1 MNRKLF
7 VFVLLV
13 VLAFTACDITLSDTP
28 VLDNVENTLPYI
40 TYVDSGSVI
49 GGIQST
55 TLVKPE
61 NPPVKEGFILSGWAY
76 DAEGTRPVTAW
87 NTTITESV
95 TIYAIWTVDTSSG
108 FVFVSSANGDDENGD
123 GSKDNPYKTIAKALE
138 NSEKVFIEG
147 TFEEVINISAD
158 NAVIISGLE
167 SPVVADTYGRAVA
180 ADGDAASLIKGT
192 ITLAD
197 GAVLTLRNLAIAPEN
212 AGAYAIS
219 AEDGV
224 SITLDNVYINTSS
237 GGRGINIADGADTED
252 PIDKPVDVSFKFSA
266 IILNGYDSRGINID
280 GSYDKTQSG
289 VEEVSI
295 SLSDSTIIQPEDD
308 EASVYPV
315 QIFRSEL
322 AELEM
327 NNVFIYI
334 TKNYYAFRFFDV
346 GSNDGQVSTISIKD
360 SYLKAWSAFYVQANT
375 QNVKAEVVNST
386 LTGVGKNSG
395 PTDNFA
401 TISIDSS
408 SNVKLHVVESEII
421 FNKAAEADQQAVAI
435 YYYDYG
441 DLAYGGN
448 LVSFENCDFKLEG
461 ENATS
466 PGVMAYADN
475 ITGKS
480 TEEVNI
486 EDAQSGA
493 VDVKYDE
500 LFPAV
505 RNEIVF
511 DAASLASLTSQG
523 YVYEKMQDEVVWD
536 LQIPCYE
543 NPDRPFDGYAYRFD
557 EDIYMFAYDDGV
569 EKGFAGGA
577 GTQEH
582 PYLIS
587 NANQFKAVENQTGY
601 YYYEL
606 TNDIAMEGNFNVN
619 SFSGVLDGNGHGLI
633 LKEADTRHPS
643 TEECGLILEVSDAV
657 FKDLDYYMTGIK
669 SLVLS
674 VKGETSFQNVDV
686 YGDITLIDNNVAG
699 YMVYAE
705 DTDEYD
711 IVFDSCTSYAN
722 YDDPEGTHYGAHFV
736 AYYPLNNNVKFSFTD
751 CSVEGQFFSGRSGV
765 LFGNSSRIASW
776 GKNVGV
782 KNLVINGEI
791 TSIQYNY
798 PAGIISWGNVSEY
811 DDELKKSTMGTENLK
826 TFEDNIELTND
837 EGKIKFSAKGSSS
850 EEIAR
855 FSVSGLSNIYY
866 VNGSEGSYVT
876 TMHRTWTFTLAEVE
890 GPSDELDFSK
900 YVVVDASYEQLPEG
914 QEFFTSFQNSEG
926 ETCYYV
932 GNNEPD
938 YKYAYFG
945 SSDKTG
951 AFTKDDDGKVKF
963 GHFAV
968 SVYDAAGNLIGYKSI
983 ANN

>member
-1 MNRKLF
+1 MKRKLF
-7 VFVLLV
+7 VFVLLT
-13 VLAFTACDITLSDTP
+13 VLAFTACDISLSDKP

-40 TYVDSGSVI
+40 TYVDSGTVI
-49 GGIQST
+49 GGVQST
-55 TLVKPE
+55 ILVEPE
-61 NPPVKEGFILSGWAY
+61 NLPVKEGFILSGWAY

-108 FVFVSSANGDDENGD
+108 FVFASSENGDDENGD

-197 GAVLTLRNLAIAPEN
+197 GAVLTLRNLAVAPEN

-224 SITLDNVYINTSS
+224 SVTLDNVYINTSA
-237 GGRGINIADGADTED
+237 GGRGISVVDDADTEE
-252 PIDKPVDVSFKFSA
+252 PIDKPVDVNLKFTTIS
-266 IILNGYDSRGINID
+266 LNGDGSRGINID
-280 GSYDKTQSG
+280 GSHDQTQNG
-289 VEEVSI
+289 TEKVSI
-295 SLSDSTIIQPEDD
+295 SMSDSTIIQAEDD
-308 EASVYPV
+308 ESSVYPV

-375 QNVKAEVVNST
+375 QNVKAEIVNST

-408 SNVKLHVVESEII
+408 SNVKLHIVESEII

-480 TEEVNI
+480 TEKVNI

-500 LFPAV
+500 LVPEV

-511 DAASLASLTSQG
+511 DVASLASLSSQG

-557 EDIYMFAYDDGV
+557 EDIYMFAYADGA

-577 GTQEH
+577 GTQGH

-619 SFSGVLDGNGHGLI
+619 SFSGVLDGNGHSLI

-736 AYYPLNNNVKFSFTD
+736 AYYPLNTNVKFSFTD

-765 LFGNSSRIASW
+765 LFGNSSQIASW
-776 GKNVGV
+776 GKNVEV
-782 KNLVINGEI
+782 KNLIINGEI

-798 PAGIISWGNVSEY
+798 PAGIISWGNVSAY
-811 DDELKKSTMGTENLK
+811 DNMLKENTQGVENLK
-826 TFEDNIELTND
+826 TLEDNIELAND
-837 EGKIKFSAKGSSS
+837 GGKIKFSAKGSSS

-855 FSVSGLSNIYY
+855 FSVSGLSNIFY
-866 VNGSEGSYVT
+866 VNGIEGAYETS
-876 TMHRTWTFTLAEVE
+876 MHRTWTFTLAEIE
-890 GPSDELDFSK
+890 ASSGELDFSNC
-900 YVVVDASYEQLPEG
+900 VVVDASYAQLPEK
-914 QEFFTSFQNSEG
+914 QEAFASFVNSDG
-926 ETCYYV
+926 EICYYIE
-932 GNNEPD
+932 NNEAD
-938 YKYAYFG
+938 YEYAYFG
-945 SSDKTG
+945 SPSATG

-968 SVYDAAGNLIGYKSI
+968 SAYDAAGNLIGYKSI
-983 ANN
+983 VNN

>member
-1 MNRKLF
+1 MKRKLF
-7 VFVLLV
+7 VFVLLT
-13 VLAFTACDITLSDTP
+13 VLAFTACDISLSDTP

-40 TYVDSGSVI
+40 TYVDSGTVI
-49 GGIQST
+49 GGVQST
-55 TLVKPE
+55 ILVEPE
-61 NPPVKEGFILSGWAY
+61 NLPVKEGFILSGWAY

-108 FVFVSSANGDDENGD
+108 FVFASSENGDDENGD

-197 GAVLTLRNLAIAPEN
+197 GAVLTLRNLAVAPEN
-212 AGAYAIS
+212 ACAYAIS

-224 SITLDNVYINTSS
+224 SVTLDNVYINTSA
-237 GGRGINIADGADTED
+237 GGRGISVVDDGSDGAIET
-252 PIDKPVDVSFKFSA
+252 PVNIDVRFST
-266 IILNGYDSRGINID
+266 IIVNAEKTRGISVTSSAD
-280 GSYDKTQSG
+280 TLKKSSG
-289 VEEVSI
+289 KLSI
-295 SLSDSTIIQPEDD
+295 SLSDSTIEQGVEGI
-308 EASVYPV
+308 AYPFV
-315 QIFRSEL
+315 IYRAGL
-322 AELEM
+322 ADINM
-327 NNVFIYI
+327 DNVSISI
-334 TKNYYAFRFFDV
+334 KKNDYSFYLYDV
-346 GSNDGQVSTISIKD
+346 GSNEGPVSTVLIKD
-360 SYLKAWSAFYVQANT
+360 SYIKGWAAFYVQANT
-375 QNVKAEVVNST
+375 QNLEAEVVGST
-386 LTGVGKNSG
+386 LVGVGQNSG
-395 PTDNFA
+395 VSDNFA
-401 TISIDSS
+401 TIAIDSS
-408 SNVKLHVVESEII
+408 SNVKLSVVGSEIV
-421 FNKAAEADQQAVAI
+421 FDKAAEAEQQAAAI
-435 YYYDYG
+435 YYFDNKDPYT
-441 DLAYGGN
+441 GGN
-448 LVSFENCDFKLEG
+448 RISFENCDFKLEG
-461 ENATS
+461 KNTTS
-466 PGVMAYADN
+466 SGVMAYADN

-480 TEEVNI
+480 TEPLETGNEEFVY
-486 EDAQSGA
+486 EEKTT
-493 VDVKYDE
+493 VE
-500 LFPAV
+500 
-505 RNEIVF
+505 RNEIIF

-523 YVYEKMQDEVVWD
+523 YVHENITEEIEKW
-536 LQIPCYE
+536 LHIPASE
-543 NPDRPFDGYAYRFD
+543 NQQRPKDGYAYRFD
-557 EDIYMFAYDDGV
+557 EDIYMFAYADGA

-577 GTQEH
+577 GTQGH

-606 TNDIAMEGNFNVN
+606 TNDIVMEGNFNVN
-619 SFSGVLDGNGHGLI
+619 SFSGVLDGNGHSLI

-736 AYYPLNNNVKFSFTD
+736 AYYPLNTNVKFSFTD

-765 LFGNSSRIASW
+765 LFGNSSQIASW
-776 GKNVGV
+776 GKNVEV
-782 KNLVINGEI
+782 KNLIINGEI

-798 PAGIISWGNVSEY
+798 PAGIISWGNVSAY
-811 DDELKKSTMGTENLK
+811 DNMLKENTQGVENLK
-826 TFEDNIELTND
+826 TLEDNIELAND
-837 EGKIKFSAKGSSS
+837 GGKIKFSAKGSSS

-855 FSVSGLSNIYY
+855 FSVSGLSNIFY
-866 VNGSEGSYVT
+866 VNGIEGAYETS
-876 TMHRTWTFTLAEVE
+876 MHRTWTFTLAEIE
-890 GPSDELDFSK
+890 ASSGELDFSNC
-900 YVVVDASYEQLPEG
+900 VVVDASYAQLPEK
-914 QEFFTSFQNSEG
+914 QEAFASFVNSDG
-926 ETCYYV
+926 EICYYIE
-932 GNNEPD
+932 NNEAD
-938 YKYAYFG
+938 YEYAYFG
-945 SSDKTG
+945 SPSATG

-968 SVYDAAGNLIGYKSI
+968 SAYDAAGNLIGYKSI
-983 ANN
+983 VNN

>member
-1 MNRKLF
+1 MKERKLTIGIALVLIVFSLF
-7 VFVLLV
+7 VSCSGEIDEPGIGNEDAYARFVYGNSRSIGVSYDIADFNELYWFYTATKIDEFGTKGETTNPVPVAGTADIPEQGLNAKLGPFSQGKWKFTLTAYNDAEQKSKVYEGSVETSLSAGDNIVSLTVEPQGTTGTVKFINAFFSWNKENDTATGVPTFEFKLTKEDGTEYISILAQAQLIKVNEKYSITGNLEIPSTSGATSADIPTGDYSCSISVYYTVDEEKYEIYAQNFNFQVFASTETVLYGEITEEVFSSVTFDPSKSDLV
-13 VLAFTACDITLSDTP
+13 IFDENTSVVTVPVVPNSDADEQTTTIDFGSNVFSSEGELALTVKAMSENEASEGFTAI
-28 VLDNVENTLPYI
+28 
-40 TYVDSGSVI
+40 DS
-49 GGIQST
+49 ST
-55 TLVKPE
+55 Q
-61 NPPVKEGFILSGWAY
+61 A
-76 DAEGTRPVTAW
+76 
-87 NTTITESV
+87 
-95 TIYAIWTVDTSSG
+95 
-108 FVFVSSANGDDENGD
+108 
-123 GSKDNPYKTIAKALE
+123 
-138 NSEKVFIEG
+138 
-147 TFEEVINISAD
+147 
-158 NAVIISGLE
+158 
-167 SPVVADTYGRAVA
+167 AVA
-180 ADGDAASLIKGT
+180 AIDFTLTNNGTEVNTFVNGNVEIVTYIAKGLNKESLQLVYVTDGQ
-192 ITLAD
+192 
-197 GAVLTLRNLAIAPEN
+197 
-212 AGAYAIS
+212 
-219 AEDGV
+219 
-224 SITLDNVYINTSS
+224 
-237 GGRGINIADGADTED
+237 IADSQNGHEITDYEPATG
-252 PIDKPVDVSFKFSA
+252 KLVFTTNHFS
-266 IILNGYDSRGINID
+266 
-280 GSYDKTQSG
+280 T
-289 VEEVSI
+289 
-295 SLSDSTIIQPEDD
+295 
-308 EASVYPV
+308 
-315 QIFRSEL
+315 
-322 AELEM
+322 
-327 NNVFIYI
+327 
-334 TKNYYAFRFFDV
+334 
-346 GSNDGQVSTISIKD
+346 
-360 SYLKAWSAFYVQANT
+360 FYVT
-375 QNVKAEVVNST
+375 TKM
-386 LTGVGKNSG
+386 
-395 PTDNFA
+395 D
-401 TISIDSS
+401 
-408 SNVKLHVVESEII
+408 
-421 FNKAAEADQQAVAI
+421 
-435 YYYDYG
+435 
-441 DLAYGGN
+441 GG
-448 LVSFENCDFKLEG
+448 
-461 ENATS
+461 
-466 PGVMAYADN
+466 
-475 ITGKS
+475 
-480 TEEVNI
+480 
-486 EDAQSGA
+486 
-493 VDVKYDE
+493 
-500 LFPAV
+500 
-505 RNEIVF
+505 
-511 DAASLASLTSQG
+511 
-523 YVYEKMQDEVVWD
+523 
-536 LQIPCYE
+536 
-543 NPDRPFDGYAYRFD
+543 
-557 EDIYMFAYDDGV
+557 

-577 GTQEH
+577 GTQAH

-619 SFSGVLDGNGHGLI
+619 SFSGVLDGNGHSLI

-699 YMVYAE
+699 YMVYAK

-776 GKNVGV
+776 GKNVEV

-811 DDELKKSTMGTENLK
+811 DDELKKSTTGTENLK
-826 TFEDNIELTND
+826 TFEDNIELTNY

-890 GPSDELDFSK
+890 GPSDELDSSK
-900 YVVVDASYEQLPEG
+900 YVVVDASYKQLPEG
-914 QEFFTSFQNSEG
+914 QEFFTSFQNSED

-938 YKYAYFG
+938 YQYAYFG
-945 SSDKTG
+945 SSDKNG

-968 SVYDAAGNLIGYKSI
+968 SAYDAAGNLIGYKSI

>member
-1 MNRKLF
+1 MKRKLF
-7 VFVLLV
+7 VFVLLT
-13 VLAFTACDITLSDTP
+13 VLAFTACDISLSDTP

-40 TYVDSGSVI
+40 TYVDSGTVI
-49 GGIQST
+49 GGVQST
-55 TLVKPE
+55 ILVEPE
-61 NPPVKEGFILSGWAY
+61 NLPVKEGFILSGWAY

-108 FVFVSSANGDDENGD
+108 FVFASSENGDDENGD

-197 GAVLTLRNLAIAPEN
+197 GAVLTLRNLAVAPEN
-212 AGAYAIS
+212 ACAYAIS

-224 SITLDNVYINTSS
+224 SVTLDNVYINTSA
-237 GGRGINIADGADTED
+237 GGRGISVVDDGSDGAIET
-252 PIDKPVDVSFKFSA
+252 PVNIDVRFST
-266 IILNGYDSRGINID
+266 IIVNAEKTRGISVTSSAD
-280 GSYDKTQSG
+280 TLKKSSG
-289 VEEVSI
+289 KLSI
-295 SLSDSTIIQPEDD
+295 SLSDSTIEQGVEGI
-308 EASVYPV
+308 AYPFV
-315 QIFRSEL
+315 IYRAGL
-322 AELEM
+322 ADINM
-327 NNVFIYI
+327 DNVSISI
-334 TKNYYAFRFFDV
+334 KKNDYSFYLYDV
-346 GSNDGQVSTISIKD
+346 GSNEGPVSTVLIKD
-360 SYLKAWSAFYVQANT
+360 SYIKGWAAFYVQANT
-375 QNVKAEVVNST
+375 QNLEAEVVGST
-386 LTGVGKNSG
+386 LVGVGQNSG
-395 PTDNFA
+395 VSDNFA
-401 TISIDSS
+401 TIAIDSS
-408 SNVKLHVVESEII
+408 SNVKLSVVGSEIV
-421 FNKAAEADQQAVAI
+421 FDKAAEAEQQAAAI
-435 YYYDYG
+435 YYFDNKDPYT
-441 DLAYGGN
+441 GGN
-448 LVSFENCDFKLEG
+448 RISFENCDFKLEG
-461 ENATS
+461 KNTTS
-466 PGVMAYADN
+466 SGVMAYADN

-480 TEEVNI
+480 TESLETGNEEFVY
-486 EDAQSGA
+486 EEKTT
-493 VDVKYDE
+493 VE
-500 LFPAV
+500 
-505 RNEIVF
+505 RNEIIF

-523 YVYEKMQDEVVWD
+523 YVHENITEEIEKW
-536 LQIPCYE
+536 LHIPASE
-543 NPDRPFDGYAYRFD
+543 NQQRPKDGYAYRFD
-557 EDIYMFAYDDGV
+557 EDIYMFAYADGA

-577 GTQEH
+577 GTQGH

-587 NANQFKAVENQTGY
+587 NANQFKAVENRTGY

-606 TNDIAMEGNFNVN
+606 TNDIVMEGNFNVN
-619 SFSGVLDGNGHGLI
+619 SFSGVLDGNGHSLI

-657 FKDLDYYMTGIK
+657 FKDLDYYMSGIK

-736 AYYPLNNNVKFSFTD
+736 AYYPLNTNVKFSFTD

-765 LFGNSSRIASW
+765 LFGNSSQIASW
-776 GKNVGV
+776 GKNVEV
-782 KNLVINGEI
+782 KNLIINGEI

-798 PAGIISWGNVSEY
+798 PAGIISWGNVSAY
-811 DDELKKSTMGTENLK
+811 DNMLKENTQGVENLK
-826 TFEDNIELTND
+826 TLEDNIELAND
-837 EGKIKFSAKGSSS
+837 GGKIKFSAKGSSS

-855 FSVSGLSNIYY
+855 FSVSGLSNIFY
-866 VNGSEGSYVT
+866 VNGIEGAYETS
-876 TMHRTWTFTLAEVE
+876 MHRTWTFTLAEIE
-890 GPSDELDFSK
+890 ASSGELDFSNC
-900 YVVVDASYEQLPEG
+900 VVVDASYAQLPEK
-914 QEFFTSFQNSEG
+914 QEAFASFVNSDG
-926 ETCYYV
+926 EICYYIE
-932 GNNEPD
+932 NNEAD
-938 YKYAYFG
+938 YEYAYFG
-945 SSDKTG
+945 SPSATG

-968 SVYDAAGNLIGYKSI
+968 SAYDAAGNLIGYKSI
-983 ANN
+983 VNN

>member
-1 MNRKLF
+1 MKRKLF
-7 VFVLLV
+7 VFVLLT
-13 VLAFTACDITLSDTP
+13 VLAFTACDISLSDTP

-40 TYVDSGSVI
+40 TYVDSGTVI
-49 GGIQST
+49 GGVQST
-55 TLVKPE
+55 ILVEPE
-61 NPPVKEGFILSGWAY
+61 NLPVKEGFILSGWAY

-108 FVFVSSANGDDENGD
+108 FVFASSENGDDENGD

-197 GAVLTLRNLAIAPEN
+197 GAVLTLRNLAVAPEN
-212 AGAYAIS
+212 ACAYAIS

-224 SITLDNVYINTSS
+224 SVTLDNVYINTSA
-237 GGRGINIADGADTED
+237 GGRGISVVDDGSDGAIET
-252 PIDKPVDVSFKFSA
+252 PVNIDVRFST
-266 IILNGYDSRGINID
+266 IIVNAEKTRGISVTSSAD
-280 GSYDKTQSG
+280 TLKKSSG
-289 VEEVSI
+289 KLSI
-295 SLSDSTIIQPEDD
+295 SLSDSTIEQGVEGI
-308 EASVYPV
+308 AYPFV
-315 QIFRSEL
+315 IYRAGL
-322 AELEM
+322 ADINM
-327 NNVFIYI
+327 DNVSISI
-334 TKNYYAFRFFDV
+334 KKNDYSFYLYDV
-346 GSNDGQVSTISIKD
+346 GSNEGPVSTVLIKD
-360 SYLKAWSAFYVQANT
+360 SYIKGWAAFYVQANT
-375 QNVKAEVVNST
+375 QNLEAEVVGST
-386 LTGVGKNSG
+386 LVGVGQNSG
-395 PTDNFA
+395 VSDNFA
-401 TISIDSS
+401 TIAIDSS
-408 SNVKLHVVESEII
+408 SNVKLSVVGSEIV
-421 FNKAAEADQQAVAI
+421 FDKVAEAEQQAAAI
-435 YYYDYG
+435 YYFDNKDPYT
-441 DLAYGGN
+441 GGN
-448 LVSFENCDFKLEG
+448 RISFENCDFKLEG
-461 ENATS
+461 KNTTS
-466 PGVMAYADN
+466 SGVMAYADN

-480 TEEVNI
+480 TEPLETGNEEFVY
-486 EDAQSGA
+486 EEKTT
-493 VDVKYDE
+493 VE
-500 LFPAV
+500 
-505 RNEIVF
+505 RNEIIF

-523 YVYEKMQDEVVWD
+523 YVHENITEEIEKW
-536 LQIPCYE
+536 LHIPASE
-543 NPDRPFDGYAYRFD
+543 NQQRPKDGYAYRFD
-557 EDIYMFAYDDGV
+557 EDIYMFAYADGA

-577 GTQEH
+577 GTQGH

-606 TNDIAMEGNFNVN
+606 TNDIVMEGNFNVN
-619 SFSGVLDGNGHGLI
+619 SFSGVLDGNGHSLI

-657 FKDLDYYMTGIK
+657 FKDLDYYMSGIK

-705 DTDEYD
+705 DTGEYD

-736 AYYPLNNNVKFSFTD
+736 AYYPLNTNVKFSFTD

-765 LFGNSSRIASW
+765 LFGNSSQIASW
-776 GKNVGV
+776 GKNVEV
-782 KNLVINGEI
+782 KNLIINGEI

-798 PAGIISWGNVSEY
+798 PAGIISWGNVSAY
-811 DDELKKSTMGTENLK
+811 DNMLKENTQGVENLK
-826 TFEDNIELTND
+826 TLEDNIELAND
-837 EGKIKFSAKGSSS
+837 GGKIKFSAKGSSS

-855 FSVSGLSNIYY
+855 FSVSGLSNIFY
-866 VNGSEGSYVT
+866 VNGIEGAYETS
-876 TMHRTWTFTLAEVE
+876 MHRTWTFTLAEIE
-890 GPSDELDFSK
+890 ASSGELDFSNC
-900 YVVVDASYEQLPEG
+900 VVVDASYAQLPEK
-914 QEFFTSFQNSEG
+914 QEAFASFVNSDG
-926 ETCYYV
+926 EICYYIE
-932 GNNEPD
+932 NNEAD
-938 YKYAYFG
+938 YEYAYFG
-945 SSDKTG
+945 SPSATG

-968 SVYDAAGNLIGYKSI
+968 SAYDAAGNLIGYKSI
-983 ANN
+983 VNN

>member
-237 GGRGINIADGADTED
+237 GGRGINIADGADTEG

-619 SFSGVLDGNGHGLI
+619 SFSGVLDGNGHSLI

-765 LFGNSSRIASW
+765 LFGNSSQIASW
-776 GKNVGV
+776 GKNVEV

-811 DDELKKSTMGTENLK
+811 DDELKKSTIGTENLK

-837 EGKIKFSAKGSSS
+837 GGKIKFSAKGSSS

-968 SVYDAAGNLIGYKSI
+968 SAYDAAGNLIGYKSI

>member
-1 MNRKLF
+1 MKRKLF
-7 VFVLLV
+7 VFVLLT
-13 VLAFTACDITLSDTP
+13 VLAFTACDISLSDTP

-40 TYVDSGSVI
+40 TYVDSGTVI
-49 GGIQST
+49 GGVQST
-55 TLVKPE
+55 ILVEPE
-61 NPPVKEGFILSGWAY
+61 NLPVKEGFILSGWAY

-108 FVFVSSANGDDENGD
+108 FVFASSENGDDENGD
-123 GSKDNPYKTIAKALE
+123 GSKDAPYKTIAKALE

-147 TFEEVINISAD
+147 TFEEVINITAD
-158 NAVIISGLE
+158 HAVIISGLE

-197 GAVLTLRNLAIAPEN
+197 GAVLTLRNLAVAPEN

-224 SITLDNVYINTSS
+224 SVTLDNVYINTSA
-237 GGRGINIADGADTED
+237 GGRGISVVDDGSDDAIETPVNIDVRFSTIIVNAEKTRGISVTSSADTL
-252 PIDKPVDVSFKFSA
+252 KKS
-266 IILNGYDSRGINID
+266 
-280 GSYDKTQSG
+280 SG
-289 VEEVSI
+289 KLSI
-295 SLSDSTIIQPEDD
+295 SLSDSTIEQGVEGI
-308 EASVYPV
+308 AYPFV
-315 QIFRSEL
+315 IYRAGL
-322 AELEM
+322 ADINM
-327 NNVFIYI
+327 DNVSISI
-334 TKNYYAFRFFDV
+334 KKNDYSFYLYDV
-346 GSNDGQVSTISIKD
+346 GSNEGPVSTVLIKD
-360 SYLKAWSAFYVQANT
+360 SYIKGWAAFYVQANT
-375 QNVKAEVVNST
+375 QNLEAEVVGST
-386 LTGVGKNSG
+386 LVGVGQNSG
-395 PTDNFA
+395 VSDNFA
-401 TISIDSS
+401 TIAIDSS
-408 SNVKLHVVESEII
+408 SNVKLSVVGSEIV
-421 FNKAAEADQQAVAI
+421 FDKAAEAEQQAAAI
-435 YYYDYG
+435 YYFDNKDPYT
-441 DLAYGGN
+441 GGN
-448 LVSFENCDFKLEG
+448 RISFENCDFKLEG
-461 ENATS
+461 KNTTS
-466 PGVMAYADN
+466 SGVMAYADN

-480 TEEVNI
+480 TEPLETGNEEFVY
-486 EDAQSGA
+486 EEKTT
-493 VDVKYDE
+493 VE
-500 LFPAV
+500 
-505 RNEIVF
+505 RNEIIF

-523 YVYEKMQDEVVWD
+523 YVHENITEEIEKW
-536 LQIPCYE
+536 LHIPASE
-543 NPDRPFDGYAYRFD
+543 NQQRPKDGYAYRFD
-557 EDIYMFAYDDGV
+557 EDIYMFAYADGA

-577 GTQEH
+577 GTQGH

-606 TNDIAMEGNFNVN
+606 TNDIVMEGNFNVN
-619 SFSGVLDGNGHGLI
+619 SFSGVLDGNGHSLI

-736 AYYPLNNNVKFSFTD
+736 AYYPLNTNVKFSFTD

-765 LFGNSSRIASW
+765 LFGNSSQIASW
-776 GKNVGV
+776 GKNVEV
-782 KNLVINGEI
+782 KNLIINGEI

-798 PAGIISWGNVSEY
+798 PAGIISWGNVSAY
-811 DDELKKSTMGTENLK
+811 DNMLKENTQGVENLK
-826 TFEDNIELTND
+826 TLEDNIELAND
-837 EGKIKFSAKGSSS
+837 GGKIKFSAKGSSS

-855 FSVSGLSNIYY
+855 FSVSGLSNIFY
-866 VNGSEGSYVT
+866 VNGIEGAYETS
-876 TMHRTWTFTLAEVE
+876 MHRTWTFTLAEIE
-890 GPSDELDFSK
+890 ASSGELDFSNC
-900 YVVVDASYEQLPEG
+900 VVVDASYAQLPEK
-914 QEFFTSFQNSEG
+914 QEAFASFVNSDG
-926 ETCYYV
+926 EICYYIE
-932 GNNEPD
+932 NNEAD
-938 YKYAYFG
+938 YEYAYFG
-945 SSDKTG
+945 SPSATG

-968 SVYDAAGNLIGYKSI
+968 SAYDAAGNLIGYKSI
-983 ANN
+983 VNN

>member
-1 MNRKLF
+1 MKRKLF
-7 VFVLLV
+7 VFVLLT
-13 VLAFTACDITLSDTP
+13 VLAFTACDISLSDTP

-40 TYVDSGSVI
+40 TYVDSGTVI
-49 GGIQST
+49 GGVQST
-55 TLVKPE
+55 ILVEPE
-61 NPPVKEGFILSGWAY
+61 NLPVKEGFILSGWAY

-108 FVFVSSANGDDENGD
+108 FVFVSSENGNDENGD
-123 GSKDNPYKTIAKALE
+123 GSKDAPYKTIAKALE

-147 TFEEVINISAD
+147 TFAEDIKISAD

-167 SPVVADTYGRAVA
+167 SPVVADSYGRAVVA
-180 ADGDAASLIKGT
+180 EGDAASLIKGT

-197 GAVLTLRNLAIAPEN
+197 GAVLTLRNLAIAPES

-219 AEDGV
+219 ADDGV
-224 SITLDNVYINTSS
+224 SVNLDNVYINTSS
-237 GGRGINIADGADTED
+237 GGRGISVVDDADTEE
-252 PIDKPVDVSFKFSA
+252 PIDNPVDVNLKFTTIS
-266 IILNGYDSRGINID
+266 LNGAGSRGINID
-280 GSYDKTQSG
+280 GSHDQTQSG
-289 VEEVSI
+289 VEKVSI
-295 SLSDSTIIQPEDD
+295 SMSDSTIIQSEDD
-308 EASVYPV
+308 ESSVYPV

-334 TKNYYAFRFFDV
+334 AKNYYAFRFFDV
-346 GSNDGQVSTISIKD
+346 GSNDGPVSTITIKD

-395 PTDNFA
+395 PTDDFA

-421 FNKAAEADQQAVAI
+421 FNKAAEADQQAAAI
-435 YYYDYG
+435 YYFDNKDPYT
-441 DLAYGGN
+441 GGN
-448 LVSFENCDFKLEG
+448 RISFGNCDFRLEG
-461 ENATS
+461 KNATS

-480 TEEVNI
+480 TKKLETGNEEFVY
-486 EDAQSGA
+486 EEQTTA
-493 VDVKYDE
+493 E
-500 LFPAV
+500 

-511 DAASLASLTSQG
+511 DAASLASLIRQG
-523 YVYEKMQDEVVWD
+523 YVH
-536 LQIPCYE
+536 E
-543 NPDRPFDGYAYRFD
+543 NKTEEIEIWLHVPASEDQNRPRDGYAYRFD
-557 EDIYMFAYDDGV
+557 EDIYMFAYEDGI

-587 NANQFKAVENQTGY
+587 DANQLKAVENQIGY

-606 TNDIAMEGNFNVN
+606 TNDIVMEGNFNVN
-619 SFSGVLDGNGHGLI
+619 SFSGVLDGNGHSLI

-643 TEECGLILEVSDAV
+643 IEECGLILEVSDAV

-669 SLVLS
+669 SLVLF
-674 VKGETSFQNVDV
+674 VNGETTFQNVDV

-699 YMVYAE
+699 YMVYA
-705 DTDEYD
+705 DDADEYD

-736 AYYPLNNNVKFSFTD
+736 AYYPLNTNVKFFFTD

-765 LFGNSSRIASW
+765 LFGNSSQIASW

-782 KNLVINGEI
+782 KNLIINGEI

-811 DDELKKSTMGTENLK
+811 DNMLKESTQGVENLK
-826 TFEDNIELTND
+826 TLGDNIELTNAG
-837 EGKIKFSAKGSSS
+837 GKIKFSAKDSSS
-850 EEIAR
+850 EDIAR
-855 FSVSGLSNIYY
+855 FKISGLSNIFY
-866 VNGSEGSYVT
+866 VNGIEGSYET
-876 TMHRTWTFTLAEVE
+876 SMHRTWTFTLAEVE
-890 GPSDELDFSK
+890 DSSSELDFSN
-900 YVVVDASYEQLPEG
+900 YVVVDASYAQLPEG
-914 QEFFTSFQNSEG
+914 QESFASFTNSDG
-926 ETCYYV
+926 EICYYIE
-932 GNNEPD
+932 NNEPD
-938 YKYAYFG
+938 YEYAYFG
-945 SSDKTG
+945 SPSPTG

-968 SVYDAAGNLIGYKSI
+968 SAYDAAGNLIGYKSI